1 MDTEEFRRLGHR
13 VIDWI
18 ADYRETIAER
28 PVAPPTEPGSVRRQL
43 PDHAPETGESLDN
56 LLDDLDSIVAPNL
69 LHWQHPRF
77 FGYFPANASLESLL
91 GDFISSGLGVI
102 GLS

>member
-77 FGYFPANASLESLL
+77 FGY
-91 GDFISSGLGVI
+91 
-102 GLS
+102 